1 MKMKKPVR
9 IGRAPLHPASTPTTP
24 QDEALACTKPWDT
37 LEETASPGIRY
48 CGDCRKNVSWVDT
61 PEQMHAAAMQDLCI
75 AVEQGSLHFK
85 ERNDS
90 MSPSPAAR
98 QLATVTLLVH
108 DYDEAIRFFTEA
120 LRFELLEDT
129 PRGPGKRWVVV
140 APARNA
146 GAALLLAKA
155 VTDDQEAGIGKQA
168 GGRVFL
174 FLHTSD
180 FASDHAHM
188 TSHGVRFLEEPR
200 HEPHGTV
207 AVFQDLCGNKWDLI
221 QPNDDA

>member
-1 MKMKKPVR
+1 M
-9 IGRAPLHPASTPTTP
+9 TT
-24 QDEALACTKPWDT
+24 
-37 LEETASPGIRY
+37 R
-48 CGDCRKNVSWVDT
+48 R
-61 PEQMHAAAMQDLCI
+61 
-75 AVEQGSLHFK
+75 
-85 ERNDS
+85 
-90 MSPSPAAR
+90 
-98 QLATVTLLVH
+98 LATVTLLVR
-108 DYDEAIRFFTEA
+108 DCDEAIRFFTET
-120 LRFELLEDT
+120 LRFELVEDT

-140 APARNA
+140 APAHGA

-155 VTDDQEAGIGKQA
+155 VTDEQAAGVGKQA

-180 FASDHAHM
+180 FSGDHAHM

-221 QPNDDA
+221 QPSDA

>member
-1 MKMKKPVR
+1 
-9 IGRAPLHPASTPTTP
+9 
-24 QDEALACTKPWDT
+24 
-37 LEETASPGIRY
+37 
-48 CGDCRKNVSWVDT
+48 
-61 PEQMHAAAMQDLCI
+61 
-75 AVEQGSLHFK
+75 
-85 ERNDS
+85 
-90 MSPSPAAR
+90 MSQSPAAR
-98 QLATVTLLVH
+98 QLATVTLLVR

-120 LRFELLEDT
+120 LHFELLEDT

>member
-1 MKMKKPVR
+1 
-9 IGRAPLHPASTPTTP
+9 
-24 QDEALACTKPWDT
+24 
-37 LEETASPGIRY
+37 
-48 CGDCRKNVSWVDT
+48 
-61 PEQMHAAAMQDLCI
+61 
-75 AVEQGSLHFK
+75 
-85 ERNDS
+85 
-90 MSPSPAAR
+90 MSPAPAAR
-98 QLATVTLLVH
+98 RLATVTLLVR

-120 LRFELLEDT
+120 LRFELVEDT

-140 APARNA
+140 APADGAHRA

-155 VTDDQEAGIGKQA
+155 VTDEQEAGIGKQA

-180 FASDHAHM
+180 FAADHAHM
-188 TSHGVRFLEEPR
+188 ASQGVRFLEEPR

-221 QPNDDA
+221 QPGDA

>member
-1 MKMKKPVR
+1 MKKHIR
-9 IGRAPLHPASTPTTP
+9 IGRAPIAPREGEKSGSEESLSCP
-24 QDEALACTKPWDT
+24 KPWDA
-37 LEETASPGIRY
+37 LEETAAPGVRY
-48 CGDCRKNVSWVDT
+48 CSDCLQNVFEADT
-61 PEQMHAAAMQDLCI
+61 TEQVREAALQHRCVAVAQDS
-75 AVEQGSLHFK
+75 AYFR
-85 ERNDS
+85 ERNDT
-90 MSPSPAAR
+90 MSPSPTAR
-98 QLATVTLLVH
+98 RLATVTLLVR

-120 LRFELLEDT
+120 LRFELVEDT

-155 VTDDQEAGIGKQA
+155 VTDDQEAVVGKQA

-174 FLHTSD
+174 FLQTSD

-188 TSHGVRFLEEPR
+188 AAHGVRFLEAPR
-200 HEPHGTV
+200 HEPHGIV

-221 QPNDDA
+221 QPGDA